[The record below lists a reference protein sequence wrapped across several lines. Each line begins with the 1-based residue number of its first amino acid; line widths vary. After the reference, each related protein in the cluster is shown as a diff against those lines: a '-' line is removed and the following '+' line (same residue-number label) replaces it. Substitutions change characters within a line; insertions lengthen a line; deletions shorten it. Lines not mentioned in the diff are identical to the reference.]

1 MSNITKVLARQVL
14 DSRGNPTVEVEVLL
28 SDGARGLASVPSGAS
43 TGATEAQELRDD
55 DPARFLGRGVLKVVE
70 NVRAEIAP
78 AVIGR
83 SALQQ
88 REVDSLLI
96 ALDGTPDK
104 SRLGANALLG
114 VSLAVARA
122 GACSAGKPL
131 YAFLSQEVHP
141 VLPVP
146 MLNIV
151 NGGRHAENSTDFQ
164 EFMVVPAGFNTF
176 GEALRAGVEV
186 YHSLKSLL
194 RASGMHTAVGDEG
207 GFTPSLSSN
216 HEAVE
221 LIISAIERAGYVP
234 GAQCFIALDVAAS
247 ELLVKEGDGY
257 SLSTE
262 KTVLSP
268 EALIDRYDAWID
280 QYPII
285 SIEDGMAEE
294 DWDSWQAM
302 TDRLGDRVQIVGDDL
317 YTTNTARIKKGVEL
331 EASNAVLVKP
341 NQIGTLTETLEAVA
355 MTRQAGW
362 GTVISHRSGDTE
374 DSFIADLAV
383 GTSSGQIKSG
393 APARGERTAKY
404 NRLLRIEE
412 ELGEDATFAGLSVYG
427 RFAARI

>member
-1 MSNITKVLARQVL
+1 MSNISQVKARQVL

-55 DPARFLGRGVLKVVE
+55 DPARFLGRGVLKAVE
-70 NVRAEIAP
+70 HVRSEIA
-78 AVIGR
+78 
-83 SALQQ
+83 SALKGHSALHQA
-88 REVDSLLI
+88 EVDSLLI
-96 ALDGTPDK
+96 TLDGTSDK

-114 VSLAVARA
+114 TSLAVARA
-122 GACSAGKPL
+122 GARSAGKPL
-131 YAFLSQEVHP
+131 YAFLRQDAPP

-164 EFMVVPAGFNTF
+164 EFMVVPAGFYTF

-186 YHSLKSLL
+186 YHSLKALL
-194 RASGMHTAVGDEG
+194 RARGMNTAVGDEG
-207 GFTPSLSSN
+207 GFAPSLSSN

-221 LIISAIERAGYVP
+221 LVISAIERAGYVP
-234 GAQCFIALDVAAS
+234 GTQCFIALDVAAS

-262 KTVLSP
+262 KTVLSAK
-268 EALIDRYDAWID
+268 ALIDRYDAWID

-302 TDRLGDRVQIVGDDL
+302 TDRLGERVQIVGDDL
-317 YTTNTARIKKGVEL
+317 YTTNTARIKEGVEL

-383 GTSSGQIKSG
+383 GTSAGQIKSG
-393 APARGERTAKY
+393 APTRGERTAKY

-412 ELGEDATFAGLSVYG
+412 ELGEDSTFAGLSIYS
-427 RFAARI
+427 RFVARL